1 MNDSSDDAPRKR
13 SVLLSPVGIGA
24 MALLGTGAFAAT
36 NGFGLGGRPCTV
48 TRVATSAIE
57 CQAIGAGPACAAA
70 LAAGTQAV
78 GLSRSGNSSAWSQQ
92 PLRAATGGGYQTM
105 AGSPF
110 AINAACT
117 RSSSSSSGR
126 SSFYWGGGSSY
137 DSSRSSSSSASSSSS
152 RGGFGVTSSSFSSRG
167 S

>member
-36 NGFGLGGRPCTV
+36 NGFGLGGRPCVV

-70 LAAGTQAV
+70 LASGSQAV
-78 GLSRSGNSSAWSQQ
+78 GLSRSGNSGAWSQQ
-92 PLRAATGGGYQTM
+92 PLRTAVGGGYQTM

-117 RSSSSSSGR
+117 RSSSSSGR

-137 DSSRSSSSSASSSSS
+137 DSSSRSSSSSASSSSS

>member
-1 MNDSSDDAPRKR
+1 MSDPSDEMPRKR
-13 SVLLSPVGIGA
+13 SVLLSPIGIGT

-36 NGFGLGGRPCTV
+36 NGFGLAGRPCVT
-48 TRVATSAIE
+48 TRVATSALE

-70 LAAGTQAV
+70 FASGSQAV
-78 GLSRSGNSSAWSQQ
+78 GLTRSGNSGAWSQQ
-92 PLRAATGGGYQTM
+92 PLRSVAGGGYQTM

-110 AINAACT
+110 VLNASCS
-117 RSSSSSSGR
+117 RSSSSSRG
-126 SSFYWGGGSSY
+126 SSFYWGGGSSS

-152 RGGFGVTSSSFSSRG
+152 RGGFGATSSSFSSRG

>member
-1 MNDSSDDAPRKR
+1 MSDSDEAPRKR

-36 NGFGLGGRPCTV
+36 NGFGLAGRPCV
-48 TRVATSAIE
+48 MTRVATSAIE

-70 LAAGTQAV
+70 LASGTQAV
-78 GLSRSGNSSAWSQQ
+78 GLTRSGNSGAWSQQ
-92 PLRAATGGGYQTM
+92 PLRSVTGGGYQTM

-110 AINAACT
+110 AINAACS
-117 RSSSSSSGR
+117 RSSSSSYHRGT
-126 SSFYWGGGSSY
+126 SFFWGGGSNSY
-137 DSSRSSSSSASSSSS
+137 NRSGSSSASSSSS